1 MREFIYFSSKAST
14 TGNFDDSRLKEA
26 GRMDIVCH
34 FVINSF
40 FVSNAI
46 RPEVRLHLVFYGQPD
61 PPRHIILEIN
71 EKNKEFFSK
80 KDVAGLIKK
89 MLYKYKK
96 GQKTEVFDS
105 CFIER
110 KNFIDV
116 VDELRKEGKE
126 IYLLDNTGTLLR
138 DTNMPQNAV
147 FVLGD
152 HEGIPKHEKK
162 EIEKISKK
170 ISLGKVMYFASQSL
184 TILQNELDL
193 RNRFQ

>member
-1 MREFIYFSSKAST
+1 MREFIYFSSKATT
-14 TGNFDDSRLKEA
+14 TGNFSDLKEA

-46 RPEVRLHLVFYGQPD
+46 RPEVRLHLIFYGQPD
-61 PPRHIILEIN
+61 PPRHILLEIN
-71 EKNKEFFSK
+71 EKNKDFFSK

-96 GQKTEVFDS
+96 GQKNEVFDS

-110 KNFIDV
+110 KSFSDV
-116 VDELRKEGKE
+116 IDELKKEGKE
-126 IYLLDNTGTLLR
+126 IYLLDKEGENLR
-138 DTNMPQNAV
+138 DVKSNISDNSV

-152 HEGIPKHEKK
+152 HEGIPKQEKK
-162 EIEKISKK
+162 EIERIAKK

-184 TILQNELDL
+184 TVLQNELDL
-193 RNRFQ
+193 RNS

>member
-14 TGNFDDSRLKEA
+14 TGNFNDSKLKEA

-46 RPEVRLHLVFYGQPD
+46 RPEVRLHLIFYGQPD
-61 PPRHIILEIN
+61 PPKHIVLEIN
-71 EKNKEFFSK
+71 EENKDFFSK
-80 KDVAGLIKK
+80 KDIAGLIKK

-96 GQKTEVFDS
+96 GQKVEVFPS
-105 CFIER
+105 CFIE
-110 KNFIDV
+110 KKSFIDV
-116 VDELRKEGKE
+116 INELKKENKE
-126 IYLLDNTGTLLR
+126 IYLLDLKGEPIRTALL
-138 DTNMPQNAV
+138 DKSAV

-152 HEGIPKHEKK
+152 HEGIPKQEKK
-162 EIEKISKK
+162 AIESFAKK

-184 TILQNELDL
+184 TVLQNELDL
-193 RNRFQ
+193 RSK

>member
-14 TGNFDDSRLKEA
+14 TGNFSDLKEA

-61 PPRHIILEIN
+61 PPKHIILEIN
-71 EKNKEFFSK
+71 EKNKDFFSK

-96 GQKTEVFDS
+96 GHKIEVFDS

-110 KNFIDV
+110 KSFLDV
-116 VDELRKEGKE
+116 INDLVKENKT
-126 IYLLDNTGTLLR
+126 IYLLDKEGQALR
-138 DTNMPQNAV
+138 DVTLDKNAV

-152 HEGIPKHEKK
+152 HEGIPKQEKK
-162 EIEKISKK
+162 SVEKLSRK

-193 RNRFQ
+193 RNS

>member
-1 MREFIYFSSKAST
+1 MREFIYFSSKATT
-14 TGNFDDSRLKEA
+14 TGNFDDSKLKEA

-46 RPEVRLHLVFYGQPD
+46 RPEVRLHLIFYGQPD

-71 EKNKEFFSK
+71 EKNKDFFSK

-96 GQKTEVFDS
+96 GQKNEVFDS

-110 KNFIDV
+110 KFFLDV
-116 VDELRKEGKE
+116 VDELKKEGKE
-126 IYLLDNTGTLLR
+126 IYLLDTSGTLLR
-138 DTNMPQNAV
+138 EMDLPQNAV

-152 HEGIPKHEKK
+152 HEGIPKQEKK
-162 EIEKISKK
+162 VVEKVAKK

-184 TILQNELDL
+184 AVLQNELDL
-193 RNRFQ
+193 RSK

>member
-1 MREFIYFSSKAST
+1 MREFVYFSSKAPT
-14 TGNFDDSRLKEA
+14 TGNFNDAKLKDA

-46 RPEVRLHLVFYGQPD
+46 RPEVRLHLIFYGKPD

-110 KNFIDV
+110 KGFIEV
-116 VDELRKEGKE
+116 IEELKKEGKE
-126 IYLLDNTGTLLR
+126 IYLLDTSGELIR
-138 DTNMPQNAV
+138 DIEIDKNAV

-152 HEGIPKHEKK
+152 HEGILKHEKK
-162 EIEKISKK
+162 EVEKLARK

-184 TILQNELDL
+184 AVLQNELDL
-193 RNRFQ
+193 RAK

>member
-1 MREFIYFSSKAST
+1 MREFLYFSSKAPT
-14 TGNFDDSRLKEA
+14 TGNFDDSKLKEA
-26 GRMDIVCH
+26 GRLDIVCH

-46 RPEVRLHLVFYGQPD
+46 RPEVRLHLVFYGRPD

-80 KDVAGLIKK
+80 KDVAGLIQK

-105 CFIER
+105 CSIE
-110 KNFIDV
+110 KKSFLDV
-116 VDELRKEGKE
+116 VDELKKEGKE
-126 IYLLDNTGTLLR
+126 IYLLDKEGQPLR
-138 DTNMPQNAV
+138 DISFDKDAV

-152 HEGIPKHEKK
+152 HEGIPKSEKK
-162 EIEKISKK
+162 EIEKIAKK

-193 RNRFQ
+193 RAS